1 MSEPQSPPPA
11 KPEMPPRDPRQPA
24 DFDPVTLGKRLLRT
38 VRVGALGTLDPETG
52 FPVVTLTS
60 IATDYDGTPIILVSR
75 LSQHTKNLLADPR
88 ASLLLSQGGKG
99 DPLAHPRLTLMA
111 KAEESKA
118 PRLRE
123 RFLGRHPKAQLY
135 IDFPDFLFFRLVPAK
150 VHLNGG
156 FARAF
161 DGTAAHLMSDVPD
174 ADAFADLATSAIEH
188 MNDDRAEALGLY
200 AATLCGMPHGKWRA
214 SGLDPEGL
222 DLALG
227 DQTARVAF
235 PAPVRDAAS
244 LRQTL
249 KALADEARSKA

>member
-1 MSEPQSPPPA
+1 MSGSKPPLPA

-24 DFDPVTLGKRLLRT
+24 DFDPITLGKHLLRT
-38 VRVGALGTLDPETG
+38 IRVGALGTLDPETG
-52 FPVVTLTS
+52 YPVVTLTS
-60 IATDYDGTPIILVSR
+60 IATDYDGTPIIFVSR

-99 DPLAHPRLTLMA
+99 DPLAHPRLTLLA
-111 KAEESKA
+111 KAEHSTA

-135 IDFPDFLFFRLVPAK
+135 IDFPDFLFFRLAARK

-161 DGTAAHLMSDVPD
+161 DGDAALLMTEIEDVETFS
-174 ADAFADLATSAIEH
+174 ALAASAVEH
-188 MNDDRAEALGLY
+188 MNTDHAEALALY
-200 AATLCGMPHGKWRA
+200 AAALCGMPAGKWRA

-235 PAPVRDAAS
+235 PAPVRDAAG

-249 KALADEARSKA
+249 KILADEARSIT

>member
-1 MSEPQSPPPA
+1 
-11 KPEMPPRDPRQPA
+11 MPPRDPRQPA
-24 DFDPVTLGKRLLRT
+24 DFDPVILGKHLLRT
-38 VRVGALGTLDPETG
+38 IRVGALGTLDPDTG

-60 IATDYDGTPIILVSR
+60 VATDYDGTPIIFVSR

-99 DPLAHPRLTLMA
+99 DPLAHPRLTLMVM
-111 KAEESKA
+111 AEQSTA
-118 PRLRE
+118 PHLRE

-135 IDFPDFLFFRLVPAK
+135 IDFPDFLFFRLAAQK

-161 DGTAAHLMSDVPD
+161 DGDAALLMTDVED
-174 ADAFADLATSAIEH
+174 VETFADLATSAIEH
-188 MNDDRAEALGLY
+188 MNTDHVEALALY
-200 AATLCGMPHGKWRA
+200 AAALCDMPKGKWRA
-214 SGLDPEGL
+214 SGLDPEGF

-235 PAPVRDAAS
+235 PAPVRDAAG

-249 KALADEARSKA
+249 KLLADEGRSTV